1 MDDQNRCMRCMS
13 QKDSQQ
19 ETCPACGFS
28 EKDFVPEKHHL
39 QPHTIL
45 KGQYLVGCALGEGG
59 FGITYIGWDMFLHIP
74 VAIKE
79 YFPSGVVIRDQG
91 QHTVSVFAG
100 KDEES
105 FLQGRSSFFR
115 EAQKVAKF
123 DNNVGVVSVKNCF
136 LENGTAYIIME
147 YISGINLGAYAEL
160 HGGKLTFTETLKL
173 LRTPILTLEE
183 LHRASTWHRDIS
195 PENLMLAKDGKVK
208 LIDFGSAMESDRE
221 KKTRVL
227 MIRAGY
233 SPVEMYSST
242 GEDGPYSDVYSMAAT
257 IYKLITGV
265 TPPPATDR
273 LDNDPLVPPSALG
286 VKDISHAQEAALL
299 KGMAVQ
305 VKSRYQTMEEFFDG
319 LYGKNAP
326 APAPSQHQKRLLIG
340 IAALLVLIMVGVGVL
355 LGRDSQ
361 SVPGPAPTEAPTDVL
376 VGLAPTE
383 APTAIPT
390 DAPTEAPTDVPTDV
404 PTEAPTAI
412 PTEAPTATPVPSAVE
427 TALRDFLNANGYAIA
442 ADEAIPADALARIG
456 GVRLLEGNIDFT
468 FLTDEGELEYRDSF
482 YMNPWRRDYPRTP
495 DMRGEAFT
503 GEINLADFACFP
515 NLQYLAVWDERAVN
529 LEALSRL
536 PKLTTLVLD
545 HCGLTESD
553 LPTIVQHAP
562 QLTTLNISNSGI
574 TSVAALASLTKLE
587 SLIISNTGV
596 TTLKPLANLTIRQLL
611 TENTAISSINELR
624 GTRLVK
630 CIRDWACPIVT
641 DGYDVLGEMPQL
653 EQVNIVGM
661 EGTQELVLDL
671 SPLANAQNL
680 VWVQVDC
687 VGVQDINFVSSLPN
701 LQYLLIATSNLTS
714 MMIGDATLPENLGYI
729 DFGANRITSME
740 ELHLERLKKLEY
752 ISLHANFITDFSPM
766 EQCTATETWITDQ
779 RDPANL
785 MGWLGDSLR
794 NALNLPP
801 KAFITQKMLDNVI
814 GVTVRDG
821 EIEWVFYE
829 EQKNHDAWQ
838 RREREVNNW
847 GKYIDKYSD
856 NGSDP
861 LFLKPNPTD
870 ADLPTMNPDA
880 FDLSELQ
887 YFRHLHYF
895 QLRNQQAE
903 GTWVLAKLPIHWLI
917 LSNCG
922 LTDADM
928 PYITAINVDDGNRY
942 NELYHLNL
950 GDNAITSL
958 SGIERLTTLNVLLV
972 QRNNISDLSPLSD
985 MTRLHSLNISWNPG
999 ITSIEPL
1006 AQGMREALVNLDMA
1020 GLAVDLTP
1028 VGGMENLDHVRLG
1041 DDWNSHRISLDLAP
1055 LSGQTHLKYLHI
1067 LGAKL
1072 DNVEAIGGMSGL
1084 LCIDLQNCGLTSAKL
1099 TALNGHPLTTE
1110 INLERNFLRTLDGLD
1125 LSTLPQLKEI
1135 NLGGNTIR
1143 DFSMFDGTAITVYG
1157 QDWQNVTY

>member
-147 YISGINLGAYAEL
+147 YISGINLGAYAEV

-326 APAPSQHQKRLLIG
+326 APAPSQHQKRLMIG

-376 VGLAPTE
+376 VGLASTE
-383 APTAIPT
+383 APTAL
-390 DAPTEAPTDVPTDV
+390 PTEAPTDV

-427 TALRDFLNANGYAIA
+427 TALRDFLNANGCAIA
-442 ADEAIPADALARIG
+442 ADETIPADALARIG
-456 GVRLLEGNIDFT
+456 GVRLLEGNIDFA

-482 YMNPWRRDYPRTP
+482 YMNPWRRDYPQTP
-495 DMRGEAFT
+495 DVRGEALT
-503 GEINLADFACFP
+503 TEINLAEFACFP

-562 QLTTLNISNSGI
+562 QLTTLNISNSDI

-587 SLIISNTGV
+587 RLIISNTGV
-596 TTLKPLANLTIRQLL
+596 TTLTPLANLTIRQLM

-630 CIRDWACPIVT
+630 CIRQWNCPIVT

-653 EQVNIVGM
+653 EEVTIVGDESM
-661 EGTQELVLDL
+661 RDLVLDL
-671 SPLANAQNL
+671 SPLAKAQNL

-714 MMIGDATLPENLGYI
+714 MMIGDATLPESLVYL
-729 DFGANRITSME
+729 DFGGNCITSLE
-740 ELHLERLKKLEY
+740 ELHLERLQKLEY

-779 RDPANL
+779 HSPDMM
-785 MGWLGDSLR
+785 MGWLGESLR

-801 KAFITQKMLDNVI
+801 KAVVTQKMLDNVI

-958 SGIERLTTLNVLLV
+958 SGMERLTTLNVLLV

-985 MTRLHSLNISWNPG
+985 LTRIHTLNISWNPG

-1006 AQGMREALVNLDMA
+1006 GQGLQKTLVNLDMA

-1028 VGGMENLDHVRLG
+1028 VGGMENLDHLRIG
-1041 DDWNSHRISLDLAP
+1041 DDWNGHRISLDLAP
-1055 LSGQTHLKYLHI
+1055 LSGLTHLKYLHI
-1067 LGAKL
+1067 FGAKL
-1072 DNVEAIGGMSGL
+1072 DNVEAIGRMSGL

-1125 LSTLPQLKEI
+1125 LSTLPALNEVY
-1135 NLGGNTIR
+1135 LGGNALG
-1143 DFSMFDGTAITVYG
+1143 DFSMFDGTSIAVYG

>member
-340 IAALLVLIMVGVGVL
+340 IAALLVLIMVGVGVQL
-355 LGRDSQ
+355 WRSSQ
-361 SVPGPAPTEAPTDVL
+361 SLPA
-376 VGLAPTE
+376 GLAPTE

-390 DAPTEAPTDVPTDV
+390 DVPTEVPTDVPTALPTEAPTEAPTDV
-404 PTEAPTAI
+404 

-442 ADEAIPADALARIG
+442 ADETIPADALARIG
-456 GVRLLEGNIDFT
+456 GVRLLEGNIDFA

-482 YMNPWRRDYPRTP
+482 YMNPWRRDYPQTP
-495 DMRGEAFT
+495 DVRGEALT
-503 GEINLADFACFP
+503 TEINLAEFACFP

-587 SLIISNTGV
+587 RLMISNTGV
-596 TTLKPLANLTIRQLL
+596 TTLTPLANLTIRQLM
-611 TENTAISSINELR
+611 TENTAIVSINELR

-653 EQVNIVGM
+653 EEVNIAGD
-661 EGTQELVLDL
+661 ESTKELVLDL
-671 SPLANAQNL
+671 SPLAKAQNL
-680 VWVQVDC
+680 VWLDVGY
-687 VGVQDINFVSSLPN
+687 VGVQDINFVSSLPK

-714 MMIGDATLPENLGYI
+714 MMIGDATLPESLVYL
-729 DFGANRITSME
+729 DFGGNCITSLE

-766 EQCTATETWITDQ
+766 EQCTATETWLTDQ
-779 RDPANL
+779 QDPANL
-785 MGWLGDSLR
+785 MGWLGESLR

-829 EQKNHDAWQ
+829 EKKNHDAWQ

-861 LFLKPNPTD
+861 LLLTPNPTD
-870 ADLPTMNPDA
+870 ENLPVMNPDA

-928 PYITAINVDDGNRY
+928 PNITAINVDDGNRY
-942 NELYHLNL
+942 NELYALNL

-958 SGIERLTTLNVLLV
+958 SGMERLTTLNVLLV

-985 MTRLHSLNISWNPG
+985 LTRLHTLNISWNPG

-1006 AQGMREALVNLDMA
+1006 AQGMRETLVNLDMA

-1041 DDWNSHRISLDLAP
+1041 DDWNGHRISLNMAP
-1055 LSGQTHLKYLHI
+1055 LANMTHLKYLHI

-1072 DNVEAIGGMSGL
+1072 DNVEVIGGMSGL
-1084 LCIDLQNCGLTSAKL
+1084 LCIDLQNCGMTSAKL

>member
-326 APAPSQHQKRLLIG
+326 APAPSQHQKRLMIG
-340 IAALLVLIMVGVGVL
+340 IAALLVLIMVGVGVQL
-355 LGRDSQ
+355 WRSSQ
-361 SVPGPAPTEAPTDVL
+361 SVPTPIPTEAPTDVL

-383 APTAIPT
+383 APT
-390 DAPTEAPTDVPTDV
+390 DVPTEAPTEAPTDV

-427 TALRDFLNANGYAIA
+427 TALRDFLNANGCAIA

-503 GEINLADFACFP
+503 GEIDLAEFACFP
-515 NLQYLAVWDERAVN
+515 NLQYLAAWDKQAVN

-553 LPTIVQHAP
+553 LLTIVQRAP

-587 SLIISNTGV
+587 SLMISNTGV
-596 TTLKPLANLTIRQLL
+596 TTLTPLANLTIRQLL
-611 TENTAISSINELR
+611 TENTAIASINELR

-653 EQVNIVGM
+653 EEVNIAGD
-661 EGTQELVLDL
+661 ESTKELVLDL
-671 SPLANAQNL
+671 SPLAKAQNL
-680 VWVQVDC
+680 VWLDVGY

-729 DFGANRITSME
+729 DFGANCITSLE
-740 ELHLERLKKLEY
+740 ELHLERLQKLEY

-779 RDPANL
+779 HSPDMM

-794 NALNLPP
+794 QALNLPP

-847 GKYIDKYSD
+847 GKYVDKYSD
-856 NGSDP
+856 NWDDDLRLYSA
-861 LFLKPNPTD
+861 PTD
-870 ADLPTMNPDA
+870 DQLPTMNPDA
-880 FDLSELQ
+880 LDLSVLQ

-928 PYITAINVDDGNRY
+928 PYITAINVDDGDRY
-942 NELYHLNL
+942 NELYGLNL
-950 GDNAITSL
+950 GYNNITDL
-958 SGIERLTTLNVLLV
+958 SGIERLTTLNNLYV
-972 QRNNISDLSPLSD
+972 QHNAIRDLSPLG
-985 MTRLHSLNISWNPG
+985 SLTNIYTLDISWNPG
-999 ITSIEPL
+999 ITSVEPL
-1006 AQGMREALVNLDMA
+1006 GQGLQKTLVNLDMA

-1028 VGGMENLDHVRLG
+1028 VGGMENLDHLRIG
-1041 DDWNSHRISLDLAP
+1041 DDWNGKRISLDLAP
-1055 LSGQTHLKYLHI
+1055 LSGLTHLKYLHI
-1067 LGAKL
+1067 FGAKL
-1072 DNVEAIGGMSGL
+1072 DNVDAISSMSGL
-1084 LCIDLQNCGLTSAKL
+1084 ICIDLPNCGLTSAKL

-1110 INLERNFLRTLDGLD
+1110 IVLERNFLRTLDGLD

>member
-340 IAALLVLIMVGVGVL
+340 IAALLVLIMVGVGVQL
-355 LGRDSQ
+355 WRSSQ
-361 SVPGPAPTEAPTDVL
+361 SLPVGPAPTEAPTAML
-376 VGLAPTE
+376 
-383 APTAIPT
+383 T
-390 DAPTEAPTDVPTDV
+390 DAPTDVPTEAPTEV
-404 PTEAPTAI
+404 LTEAPTAI
-412 PTEAPTATPVPSAVE
+412 PTEATTATPVPSAVE
-427 TALRDFLNANGYAIA
+427 TALRDFLNANGCAIA

-482 YMNPWRRDYPRTP
+482 YMNPWRRDYPQTP
-495 DMRGEAFT
+495 DVRGEALT
-503 GEINLADFACFP
+503 TEINLADFACFP
-515 NLQYLAVWDERAVN
+515 NLQYLAVWDKQAVN

-553 LPTIVQHAP
+553 LPTIVQRAP

-587 SLIISNTGV
+587 RLMISNTGV
-596 TTLKPLANLTIRQLL
+596 TTLTPLANLTIRQLM
-611 TENTAISSINELR
+611 TENTAIASINELR

-630 CIRDWACPIVT
+630 CIRQWNCPIVT

-653 EQVNIVGM
+653 EEVNIVGD
-661 EGTQELVLDL
+661 ESTRDLVLDL
-671 SPLANAQNL
+671 SPLAKAQNL
-680 VWVQVDC
+680 VWVQVGY

-729 DFGANRITSME
+729 DFGANRITSLE

-779 RDPANL
+779 QDPANL
-785 MGWLGDSLR
+785 MGWLGESLR

-801 KAFITQKMLDNVI
+801 KAVVTQKMLDNVI

-847 GKYIDKYSD
+847 GKYVDKYSD
-856 NGSDP
+856 NWDDDLRLYSA
-861 LFLKPNPTD
+861 PTD
-870 ADLPTMNPDA
+870 DQLPTMNPDA
-880 FDLSELQ
+880 LDLSVLQ

-928 PYITAINVDDGNRY
+928 PYITAINVDDGNRF
-942 NELYHLNL
+942 NELYALNL

-985 MTRLHSLNISWNPG
+985 LTRLHLLNISWNPG

-1006 AQGMREALVNLDMA
+1006 AQGMRETLVNLDMA

-1041 DDWNSHRISLDLAP
+1041 DDWNGHRISLNLAP
-1055 LSGQTHLKYLHI
+1055 LANMTHLKYLHI
-1067 LGAKL
+1067 FGAKL
-1072 DNVEAIGGMSGL
+1072 DNVEVVSSMSGL
-1084 LCIDLQNCGLTSAKL
+1084 LCIDLQNCGMTSAKL
-1099 TALNGHPLTTE
+1099 TALNGHPLTTG
-1110 INLERNFLRTLDGLD
+1110 IVLERNFLRTLDGLD

-1135 NLGGNTIR
+1135 GLGGNTIR

>member
-340 IAALLVLIMVGVGVL
+340 IAALLVLIMVGVGVQL
-355 LGRDSQ
+355 WRSSQ
-361 SVPGPAPTEAPTDVL
+361 SLPVGPAPTEAPT
-376 VGLAPTE
+376 T
-383 APTAIPT
+383 IPT
-390 DAPTEAPTDVPTDV
+390 DAPTEIPTALPTEAPTDVPTD
-404 PTEAPTAI
+404 
-412 PTEAPTATPVPSAVE
+412 APTATPSAVE
-427 TALRDFLNANGYAIA
+427 TALRDFLNANGCAIA

-503 GEINLADFACFP
+503 GEIDLADFACFP

-553 LPTIVQHAP
+553 LLTIVQHAP
-562 QLTTLNISNSGI
+562 LLTTLNISNSGI

-596 TTLKPLANLTIRQLL
+596 TTLTPLANLTIRQLL
-611 TENTAISSINELR
+611 TENTAIASINELR

-671 SPLANAQNL
+671 SPLAKAQNL
-680 VWVQVDC
+680 VWVQVGY

-729 DFGANRITSME
+729 DFGANRITSLE
-740 ELHLERLKKLEY
+740 ELHLERLQKLEY

-766 EQCTATETWITDQ
+766 KQCTAKETWITDQ
-779 RDPANL
+779 RDPTNL
-785 MGWLGDSLR
+785 MGWLGASLR
-794 NALNLPP
+794 EALNLPP
-801 KAFITQKMLDNVI
+801 KAFVSQRMLDNVI

-838 RREREVNNW
+838 RRERELLEYKWMEYV
-847 GKYIDKYSD
+847 YKYSD
-856 NGSDP
+856 NWDDDLRLYSA
-861 LFLKPNPTD
+861 PTD
-870 ADLPTMNPDA
+870 DQLPTMNPDA
-880 FDLSELQ
+880 LDLSVLQ

-895 QLRNQQAE
+895 QLRNQRAE

-928 PYITAINVDDGNRY
+928 PYITAINVDDGDRY
-942 NELYHLNL
+942 NELYGLNL
-950 GDNAITSL
+950 GYNNITDL
-958 SGIERLTTLNVLLV
+958 SGIERLTTLNNLYV
-972 QRNNISDLSPLSD
+972 QHNAIRDLSPLG
-985 MTRLHSLNISWNPG
+985 SLTNIYTLDISWNPG

-1006 AQGMREALVNLDMA
+1006 AQGVQKTLVNLDMA

-1028 VGGMENLDHVRLG
+1028 VGGMENLDHLRIG

-1055 LSGQTHLKYLHI
+1055 LSGLTHLKYLHI
-1067 LGAKL
+1067 FGAKL
-1072 DNVEAIGGMSGL
+1072 DNVEAISSMSGL
-1084 LCIDLQNCGLTSAKL
+1084 ICIDLPNCGLTSAKL
-1099 TALNGHPLTTE
+1099 TALNGHPLAE
-1110 INLERNFLRTLDGLD
+1110 SISLERNFLRTLDGLD

>member
-1 MDDQNRCMRCMS
+1 MS

-326 APAPSQHQKRLLIG
+326 TPAPSQHQKRLMIG

-355 LGRDSQ
+355 LGRGSQ
-361 SVPGPAPTEAPTDVL
+361 SVPGPAPTEAPTDVPA
-376 VGLAPTE
+376 GLASTEAPTALPTE
-383 APTAIPT
+383 APT
-390 DAPTEAPTDVPTDV
+390 EAPTDV

-482 YMNPWRRDYPRTP
+482 YMNPWRRDYPQTP
-495 DMRGEAFT
+495 DVRGET
-503 GEINLADFACFP
+503 LTTEINLAEFTCFP

-553 LPTIVQHAP
+553 LPIIAQHAP
-562 QLTTLNISNSGI
+562 QLTTLNISNSSI

-587 SLIISNTGV
+587 CLIISNTGV
-596 TTLKPLANLTIRQLL
+596 TTLTPLANMTIRQLM
-611 TENTAISSINELR
+611 TENTAIASINELR

-630 CIRDWACPIVT
+630 CIRQWNCPIVT
-641 DGYDVLGEMPQL
+641 DGYDLLGEMPQL
-653 EQVNIVGM
+653 EEVNIAGD
-661 EGTQELVLDL
+661 ESTKELVLDL

-680 VWVQVDC
+680 VWLDVGY

-714 MMIGDATLPENLGYI
+714 MMIGDATLPESLVYL
-729 DFGANRITSME
+729 DFGGNCITSLE
-740 ELHLERLKKLEY
+740 ELHLERLQKLEY

-779 RDPANL
+779 QDPANL
-785 MGWLGDSLR
+785 MGWLGESLR

-801 KAFITQKMLDNVI
+801 KAVVTQKMLDNVI

-838 RREREVNNW
+838 RRERELLEYKWMEYV
-847 GKYIDKYSD
+847 YKYSD
-856 NGSDP
+856 NYGDP
-861 LFLKPNPTD
+861 LLLTPNPTD
-870 ADLPTMNPDA
+870 ESLPVMNPNA
-880 FDLSELQ
+880 LDLSVLQ

-922 LTDADM
+922 LTDEDM
-928 PYITAINVDDGNRY
+928 PYITAINVDDGNRF

-985 MTRLHSLNISWNPG
+985 LTRLHLLNISWNPG

-1006 AQGMREALVNLDMA
+1006 GQGLQKTLVNLDMA

-1041 DDWNSHRISLDLAP
+1041 DDWNGHRISLDLAP

-1072 DNVEAIGGMSGL
+1072 DNVDAISSMSGL
-1084 LCIDLQNCGLTSAKL
+1084 ICIDLQNCGLTSAKL

-1110 INLERNFLRTLDGLD
+1110 IILERNFLRTLDGLD

>member
-115 EAQKVAKF
+115 EAQKVARF

-319 LYGKNAP
+319 LYGKNTP

-340 IAALLVLIMVGVGVL
+340 IAALLVLIMVGVGVQL
-355 LGRDSQ
+355 WRSSQ
-361 SVPGPAPTEAPTDVL
+361 SLPVGPAPTEAPT
-376 VGLAPTE
+376 T
-383 APTAIPT
+383 IPT
-390 DAPTEAPTDVPTDV
+390 DAPTE
-404 PTEAPTAI
+404 I

-503 GEINLADFACFP
+503 GEINLAEFACFP
-515 NLQYLAVWDERAVN
+515 NLQYLAAWDKQAVN

-553 LPTIVQHAP
+553 LLTIVQHAP

-596 TTLKPLANLTIRQLL
+596 TTLTPLANLTIRQLL

-671 SPLANAQNL
+671 SPLAKAQNI
-680 VWVQVDC
+680 VWLDVGY

-714 MMIGDATLPENLGYI
+714 MMIGEATLPESLVYL
-729 DFGANRITSME
+729 DFGGNCITSLE
-740 ELHLERLKKLEY
+740 ELHLERLQKLEY

-779 RDPANL
+779 HSPDMM

-838 RREREVNNW
+838 RRERELLEYKWMEYV
-847 GKYIDKYSD
+847 YKYSD
-856 NGSDP
+856 NWDDDLRLYSA
-861 LFLKPNPTD
+861 PTD
-870 ADLPTMNPDA
+870 DQLPTMNPDA
-880 FDLSELQ
+880 LDLSVLQ

-895 QLRNQQAE
+895 QLRNQRAE
-903 GTWVLAKLPIHWLI
+903 GTWVLSKLPIHWLI

-928 PYITAINVDDGNRY
+928 PNITAINVDDGDRF
-942 NELYHLNL
+942 NELYDLNL
-950 GDNAITSL
+950 GYNNITDL
-958 SGIERLTTLNVLLV
+958 SGIERLTTLNNLHV
-972 QRNNISDLSPLSD
+972 QHNNISDLSPLESL
-985 MTRLHSLNISWNPG
+985 TRIHSLDISWNPG

-1006 AQGMREALVNLDMA
+1006 AQGMRETLVNLDMA

-1028 VGGMENLDHVRLG
+1028 VGGMENLDHLRIG
-1041 DDWNSHRISLDLAP
+1041 DDWNGHRISLDLAP
-1055 LSGQTHLKYLHI
+1055 LSGLTHLKYLHI
-1067 LGAKL
+1067 FGAKL
-1072 DNVEAIGGMSGL
+1072 DNVEAISSMSGL
-1084 LCIDLQNCGLTSAKL
+1084 ICIDLPNCGMSSARL
-1099 TALNGHPLTTE
+1099 TALNGHPLAE
-1110 INLERNFLRTLDGLD
+1110 SISLERNFLRTLDGLD

-1135 NLGGNTIR
+1135 ILGGNTIR

>member
-1 MDDQNRCMRCMS
+1 MDDQNRCMRCMG

-195 PENLMLAKDGKVK
+195 PENLMLTKDGKVK

-361 SVPGPAPTEAPTDVL
+361 SVPGPAPTE
-376 VGLAPTE
+376 
-383 APTAIPT
+383 
-390 DAPTEAPTDVPTDV
+390 
-404 PTEAPTAI
+404 I
-412 PTEAPTATPVPSAVE
+412 PTEAPTAAPVPSAVE
-427 TALRDFLNANGYAIA
+427 TALRDFLNANGCAIA

-482 YMNPWRRDYPRTP
+482 YMNPWRHDDPQTP
-495 DMRGEAFT
+495 DVRGEALT
-503 GEINLADFACFP
+503 TEINLAEFTCFP
-515 NLQYLAVWDERAVN
+515 NLQYLAVWDKRAVN

-545 HCGLTESD
+545 HCGLAESD

-587 SLIISNTGV
+587 RLMISNTGV
-596 TTLKPLANLTIRQLL
+596 TTLTPLANLTIRQLL

-630 CIRDWACPIVT
+630 CIRQWNCPIVT

-653 EQVNIVGM
+653 EEVNIAGD
-661 EGTQELVLDL
+661 ESTKELVLDL

-680 VWVQVDC
+680 VWLDVGY

-714 MMIGDATLPENLGYI
+714 MMIGDATLPESLVYL
-729 DFGANRITSME
+729 DFGGNCITSLE
-740 ELHLERLKKLEY
+740 ELHLERLQKLEY
-752 ISLHANFITDFSPM
+752 ISLHANFITDFSPL

-779 RDPANL
+779 HSPDML
-785 MGWLGDSLR
+785 MGWLGTSLR
-794 NALNLPP
+794 EALNLPP
-801 KAFITQKMLDNVI
+801 KAFITQKMLDDVI

-847 GKYIDKYSD
+847 SKYVDKYSD
-856 NGSDP
+856 NWSDP
-861 LFLKPNPTD
+861 LFLTPNPTD
-870 ADLPTMNPDA
+870 ADLPTMNPDS

-903 GTWVLAKLPIHWLI
+903 GTWVLPKLPIHWLI

-928 PYITAINVDDGNRY
+928 PYITAINVDDGDRF
-942 NELYHLNL
+942 NELYALNL
-950 GDNAITSL
+950 GDNNITDL
-958 SGIERLTTLNVLLV
+958 SGMERLATLNVLLV
-972 QRNNISDLSPLSD
+972 QRNSISDLSPLSD
-985 MTRLHSLNISWNPG
+985 LTRIHSLNISWNPA

-1006 AQGMREALVNLDMA
+1006 AQGMRETLVNLDMA

-1028 VGGMENLDHVRLG
+1028 VGGMENLDHLRIG

-1055 LSGQTHLKYLHI
+1055 LSGLTGLKYLHV
-1067 LGAKL
+1067 LGAKV
-1072 DNVEAIGGMSGL
+1072 DNVEAISSMSGL
-1084 LCIDLQNCGLTSAKL
+1084 ICINLQNCGLTSAKL

-1110 INLERNFLRTLDGLD
+1110 INLERNFLRTLDELD

-1135 NLGGNTIR
+1135 ALDGNAIS

-1157 QDWQNVTY
+1157 RDWQNTAY

>member
-1 MDDQNRCMRCMS
+1 MDDQNRCMRCMG

-195 PENLMLAKDGKVK
+195 PENLMLTKDGKVK

-361 SVPGPAPTEAPTDVL
+361 SVPGPAPTEAPTDVPA
-376 VGLAPTE
+376 GLAPTE
-383 APTAIPT
+383 
-390 DAPTEAPTDVPTDV
+390 
-404 PTEAPTAI
+404 I
-412 PTEAPTATPVPSAVE
+412 PTEAPTAAPVPSAVE
-427 TALRDFLNANGYAIA
+427 TALRDFLNANGCAIA

-482 YMNPWRRDYPRTP
+482 YMNPWRHDDPQTP
-495 DMRGEAFT
+495 DVRGEALT
-503 GEINLADFACFP
+503 TEINLAEFTCFP
-515 NLQYLAVWDERAVN
+515 NLQYLAVWDKRAVN

-545 HCGLTESD
+545 HCGLAESD

-587 SLIISNTGV
+587 RLMISNTGV
-596 TTLKPLANLTIRQLL
+596 TTLTPLANLTIRQLL

-630 CIRDWACPIVT
+630 CIRQWNCPIVT

-653 EQVNIVGM
+653 EEVNIAGD
-661 EGTQELVLDL
+661 ESTKELVLDL

-680 VWVQVDC
+680 VWLDVGY

-714 MMIGDATLPENLGYI
+714 MMIGDATLPESLVYL
-729 DFGANRITSME
+729 DFGGNCITSLE
-740 ELHLERLKKLEY
+740 ELHLERLQKLEY

-785 MGWLGDSLR
+785 MGWLGESLR

-801 KAFITQKMLDNVI
+801 KAVVTQKMLDNVI

-847 GKYIDKYSD
+847 GKYVDKYSD
-856 NGSDP
+856 NWSDP
-861 LFLKPNPTD
+861 LFLMPNPTD
-870 ADLPTMNPDA
+870 ADLPTMNLDS

-903 GTWVLAKLPIHWLI
+903 GTWVLPKLPIHWLI

-928 PYITAINVDDGNRY
+928 PYITAINVDDGERY
-942 NELYHLNL
+942 NELYSLNL
-950 GDNAITSL
+950 GNNAITSL
-958 SGIERLTTLNVLLV
+958 SGMERLATLNVLLV
-972 QRNNISDLSPLSD
+972 QRNSISDLSPLSD
-985 MTRLHSLNISWNPG
+985 LTRIHLLNISWNPG

-1006 AQGMREALVNLDMA
+1006 AQGMRETLVNLDMA

-1055 LSGQTHLKYLHI
+1055 LSGLTHLKYLHI
-1067 LGAKL
+1067 FGAKL
-1072 DNVEAIGGMSGL
+1072 DNVEAISSMSGL
-1084 LCIDLQNCGLTSAKL
+1084 ICINLQNCGMTSAKL
-1099 TALNGHPLTTE
+1099 AALNGHPLTTE
-1110 INLERNFLRTLDGLD
+1110 INLERNFLRTLDELD

-1135 NLGGNTIR
+1135 ALDGNAIS

-1157 QDWQNVTY
+1157 RDWQNAAY

>member
-115 EAQKVAKF
+115 EAQKVARF

-340 IAALLVLIMVGVGVL
+340 IAALLVLIMVGVGVQL
-355 LGRDSQ
+355 WRSSQ
-361 SVPGPAPTEAPTDVL
+361 SLPVGPAPTEAPT
-376 VGLAPTE
+376 T
-383 APTAIPT
+383 I
-390 DAPTEAPTDVPTDV
+390 PTDV
-404 PTEAPTAI
+404 PTEAPTEIPTALPTEAPTDV

-503 GEINLADFACFP
+503 GEIDLADFACFP

-553 LPTIVQHAP
+553 LLTIVQHAP
-562 QLTTLNISNSGI
+562 LLTTLNISNSGI

-596 TTLKPLANLTIRQLL
+596 TTLTPLANLTIRQLL
-611 TENTAISSINELR
+611 TENTAIASINELR

-729 DFGANRITSME
+729 DFGGNCITSLE
-740 ELHLERLKKLEY
+740 ELHLERLQKLEY

-766 EQCTATETWITDQ
+766 KQCTAKETWITDQ
-779 RDPANL
+779 RDPTNL

-794 NALNLPP
+794 QALNLPP
-801 KAFITQKMLDNVI
+801 KAFVSQRMLDNVI

-838 RREREVNNW
+838 RRERELLEYKWMEYV
-847 GKYIDKYSD
+847 YKYSD
-856 NGSDP
+856 NWDDDLRLYSA
-861 LFLKPNPTD
+861 PTD
-870 ADLPTMNPDA
+870 DQLPTMNPDA
-880 FDLSELQ
+880 LDLSVLQ

-895 QLRNQQAE
+895 QLRNQRAE

-928 PYITAINVDDGNRY
+928 PYITAINVDDGNRF
-942 NELYHLNL
+942 NELYDLNL
-950 GDNAITSL
+950 GYNNITDL
-958 SGIERLTTLNVLLV
+958 SGIERLTTLNNLHV
-972 QRNNISDLSPLSD
+972 QHNNISDLSPLE
-985 MTRLHSLNISWNPG
+985 SLTHIYALDISWNPG

-1006 AQGMREALVNLDMA
+1006 GQGVQKTLVNLDMA

-1028 VGGMENLDHVRLG
+1028 VGGMENLDHLRIG
-1041 DDWNSHRISLDLAP
+1041 DDWNGHRISLDLAP
-1055 LSGQTHLKYLHI
+1055 LSGLTHLKYLHI
-1067 LGAKL
+1067 FGAKL
-1072 DNVEAIGGMSGL
+1072 DNVEAISSMSGL
-1084 LCIDLQNCGLTSAKL
+1084 ICIDLPNCGLTSAKL
-1099 TALNGHPLTTE
+1099 TALNGHPLAE
-1110 INLERNFLRTLDGLD
+1110 SISLERNFLRTLDGLD

-1135 NLGGNTIR
+1135 ILGGNTIR

>member
-1 MDDQNRCMRCMS
+1 MDDQNRCMRCMG

-195 PENLMLAKDGKVK
+195 PENLMLTKDGKVK

-265 TPPPATDR
+265 TPPLATDR

-361 SVPGPAPTEAPTDVL
+361 SVL

-383 APTAIPT
+383 IPT
-390 DAPTEAPTDVPTDV
+390 DAPTEAPTDVPTAL
-404 PTEAPTAI
+404 PTEAPTEAPTDVATEAPTVI

-427 TALRDFLNANGYAIA
+427 TALRDFLNANGCAIA

-482 YMNPWRRDYPRTP
+482 YMNPWRRDDSQTP
-495 DMRGEAFT
+495 DVRGEALT
-503 GEINLADFACFP
+503 TEMNLSDFACFP
-515 NLQYLAVWDERAVN
+515 NLQYLGVWDKRVTN
-529 LEALSRL
+529 LDALSKL
-536 PKLTTLVLD
+536 PRLTTLVLD

-553 LPTIVQHAP
+553 LLTIAQHAP
-562 QLTTLNISNSGI
+562 LLTTLNISNSSI

-587 SLIISNTGV
+587 RLMISNTGV
-596 TTLKPLANLTIRQLL
+596 RTLTPLANRTIRQLM
-611 TENTAISSINELR
+611 TENTAIVSINELR
-624 GTRLVK
+624 GTRLAK
-630 CIRDWACPIVT
+630 CIRQWNCPIVT
-641 DGYDVLGEMPQL
+641 DGYDLLGEMPQL
-653 EQVNIVGM
+653 EEVTINGD
-661 EGTQELVLDL
+661 ESTDKSLVLDL

-680 VWVQVDC
+680 VWLDVGH
-687 VGVQDINFVSSLPN
+687 VGVQDINFVSRLPN
-701 LQYLLIATSNLTS
+701 LRYLLIATSNLTS
-714 MMIGDATLPENLGYI
+714 MMIGEATLPETLAYI
-729 DFGANRITSME
+729 DFGGNRITSLE
-740 ELHLERLKKLEY
+740 ELHLERLQKLEY
-752 ISLHANFITDFSPM
+752 ISLHANFITDFSPL

-779 RDPANL
+779 HSPDML
-785 MGWLGDSLR
+785 MGWLGTSLR
-794 NALNLPP
+794 EALNLPP

-847 GKYIDKYSD
+847 GKYVDKYSD
-856 NGSDP
+856 NWSDP
-861 LFLKPNPTD
+861 LFLMPNPTD
-870 ADLPTMNPDA
+870 ADLPTMNLDS

-903 GTWVLAKLPIHWLI
+903 GTWVLPKLPIHWLI

-928 PYITAINVDDGNRY
+928 PYITAINVDDGDRY
-942 NELYHLNL
+942 NELYSLNL
-950 GDNAITSL
+950 GNNAITSL
-958 SGIERLTTLNVLLV
+958 SGMERLTTLNSLHV
-972 QRNNISDLSPLSD
+972 QRNSISDLSPLSD
-985 MTRLHSLNISWNPG
+985 LTRIHSLNISWNPG

-1006 AQGMREALVNLDMA
+1006 AQGMRETLVNLDMA

-1028 VGGMENLDHVRLG
+1028 VGGMENLDHLRIG
-1041 DDWNSHRISLDLAP
+1041 DDWNGHRISLDLAP
-1055 LSGQTHLKYLHI
+1055 LSGLTGLKYLHV
-1067 LGAKL
+1067 LGAKV
-1072 DNVEAIGGMSGL
+1072 DNVEAISSMSGL
-1084 LCIDLQNCGLTSAKL
+1084 ICINLQNCGLTSAKL

-1110 INLERNFLRTLDGLD
+1110 INLERNFLRTLDELD

-1135 NLGGNTIR
+1135 ALDGNAIS

-1157 QDWQNVTY
+1157 RDWQNAAY

>member
-361 SVPGPAPTEAPTDVL
+361 SVP

-383 APTAIPT
+383 APTTIPT
-390 DAPTEAPTDVPTDV
+390 DAPTEIPTALPTEAPTDV

-503 GEINLADFACFP
+503 GEIDLADFACFP
-515 NLQYLAVWDERAVN
+515 NLQYLAVWNERAVN

-553 LPTIVQHAP
+553 LLTIAQHAP

-596 TTLKPLANLTIRQLL
+596 TTLTPLANLTIRQLL
-611 TENTAISSINELR
+611 TENTAIASINELR

-641 DGYDVLGEMPQL
+641 DGYDVLGEMPLL
-653 EQVNIVGM
+653 EEVNIVGM

-671 SPLANAQNL
+671 SPLAKAQNL
-680 VWVQVDC
+680 VWLDVGY

-714 MMIGDATLPENLGYI
+714 MMIGEATLPESLVYL
-729 DFGANRITSME
+729 DFGGNCITSLE
-740 ELHLERLKKLEY
+740 ELHLERLQKLEY

-779 RDPANL
+779 HSPDMM

-794 NALNLPP
+794 QALNLPP
-801 KAFITQKMLDNVI
+801 KAVITQKMLDNVI

-829 EQKNHDAWQ
+829 EQKNHDDWQ

-856 NGSDP
+856 NWDDDLRLYP
-861 LFLKPNPTD
+861 APTD
-870 ADLPTMNPDA
+870 DQLPTMNPDA
-880 FDLSELQ
+880 LDLSVLQ

-895 QLRNQQAE
+895 QLRNQRAE

-928 PYITAINVDDGNRY
+928 PYITAINVDDGDRY
-942 NELYHLNL
+942 NELYALNL
-950 GDNAITSL
+950 GYNNITDL
-958 SGIERLTTLNVLLV
+958 SGIERLTTLNNLYV
-972 QRNNISDLSPLSD
+972 QHNAIRDLSPLG
-985 MTRLHSLNISWNPG
+985 SLTNIYTLDISWNPG

-1006 AQGMREALVNLDMA
+1006 GQGLQKALVNLDMA

-1028 VGGMENLDHVRLG
+1028 VGGMENLDHLRLG
-1041 DDWNSHRISLDLAP
+1041 DDWNGHRISLDLAP
-1055 LSGQTHLKYLHI
+1055 LSGLTHLKYLHI

-1072 DNVEAIGGMSGL
+1072 DNVEAISSMSGL
-1084 LCIDLQNCGLTSAKL
+1084 ICIDLPNCGLTSAKL
-1099 TALNGHPLTTE
+1099 TALNGHPLTTG
-1110 INLERNFLRTLDGLD
+1110 IVLERNFLRTLDGLD

>member
-1 MDDQNRCMRCMS
+1 MDDQNRCMRCMG

-45 KGQYLVGCALGEGG
+45 KGQYLVGYALGEGG

-195 PENLMLAKDGKVK
+195 PENLMLTKDGKVK

-319 LYGKNAP
+319 LYGESAS
-326 APAPSQHQKRLLIG
+326 APSPHQKRLMIG

-355 LGRDSQ
+355 LGRGGQ
-361 SVPGPAPTEAPTDVL
+361 SVPVVITQTEAPTER
-376 VGLAPTE
+376 PTE
-383 APTAIPT
+383 AA
-390 DAPTEAPTDVPTDV
+390 A
-404 PTEAPTAI
+404 
-412 PTEAPTATPVPSAVE
+412 PVPSAVE
-427 TALRDFLNANGYAIA
+427 TALRDFLNANGCAIA

-482 YMNPWRRDYPRTP
+482 YMNPWRRDDPQTP
-495 DMRGEAFT
+495 DVRGEALT
-503 GEINLADFACFP
+503 TEINLSDFACFP
-515 NLQYLAVWDERAVN
+515 NLQYLGVWDKRVTN
-529 LEALSRL
+529 LDALSKL
-536 PKLTTLVLD
+536 PRLTTLVLD

-553 LPTIVQHAP
+553 LLTIAQHAP
-562 QLTTLNISNSGI
+562 LLTTLNISNSSI

-587 SLIISNTGV
+587 RLMISNTGV
-596 TTLKPLANLTIRQLL
+596 TTLTPLANLTIRQLL
-611 TENTAISSINELR
+611 TENTAIVSINELR
-624 GTRLVK
+624 GTRLAK
-630 CIRDWACPIVT
+630 CIRQWNCPIVT
-641 DGYDVLGEMPQL
+641 DGYDLLGEMPQL
-653 EQVNIVGM
+653 EEVTINGD
-661 EGTQELVLDL
+661 ESTDKSLVLDL

-680 VWVQVDC
+680 VWLDVGD
-687 VGVQDINFVSSLPN
+687 VGVQDIHFVSRLPN
-701 LQYLLIATSNLTS
+701 LRYLLIATSNLTS
-714 MMIGDATLPENLGYI
+714 MMIGEATLPETLAYI
-729 DFGANRITSME
+729 DFGGNRITSLE
-740 ELHLERLKKLEY
+740 ELRLERLTKLEY

-779 RDPANL
+779 HSPDML
-785 MGWLGDSLR
+785 MGWLGESLR
-794 NALNLPP
+794 EALNLPP
-801 KAFITQKMLDNVI
+801 QAFITQKMLDNVI

-856 NGSDP
+856 NWSDP
-861 LFLKPNPTD
+861 LFLTPNPTD
-870 ADLPTMNPDA
+870 ADLPTMNPDS

-903 GTWVLAKLPIHWLI
+903 GTWVLPKLPIHWLI

-928 PYITAINVDDGNRY
+928 PYITAINVDDGERY
-942 NELYHLNL
+942 NELYSLNL
-950 GDNAITSL
+950 GNNAITSL
-958 SGIERLTTLNVLLV
+958 SGMERLATLNVLLV
-972 QRNNISDLSPLSD
+972 QRNAIRDLSPLSD
-985 MTRLHSLNISWNPG
+985 LTRIHSLNISWNPA

-1006 AQGMREALVNLDMA
+1006 AQGMRETLVNLDMA

-1028 VGGMENLDHVRLG
+1028 VGGMENLDHLRIG
-1041 DDWNSHRISLDLAP
+1041 DDWNSHRIALDLAP
-1055 LSGQTHLKYLHI
+1055 LSGLTGLKYLHV

-1072 DNVEAIGGMSGL
+1072 DNVDAISSMSGL
-1084 LCIDLQNCGLTSAKL
+1084 ICINLQNCGMTSAKL

-1110 INLERNFLRTLDGLD
+1110 INLERNLLRTLDELD

-1135 NLGGNTIR
+1135 ALDGNAIS

-1157 QDWQNVTY
+1157 RDWQNAAY

>member
-1 MDDQNRCMRCMS
+1 MDDQNRCMRCMG

-195 PENLMLAKDGKVK
+195 PENLMLTKDGKVK

-355 LGRDSQ
+355 LGRGSQ
-361 SVPGPAPTEAPTDVL
+361 SVPA
-376 VGLAPTE
+376 GLAPTE
-383 APTAIPT
+383 APT
-390 DAPTEAPTDVPTDV
+390 V
-404 PTEAPTAI
+404 I

-427 TALRDFLNANGYAIA
+427 TALRDFLNANGCAIA

-482 YMNPWRRDYPRTP
+482 YMNPWRRDDPQTP
-495 DMRGEAFT
+495 DVRGEALTT
-503 GEINLADFACFP
+503 GINLADFACFP

-553 LPTIVQHAP
+553 LLTIAQHAP
-562 QLTTLNISNSGI
+562 LLTTLNISNSSI

-587 SLIISNTGV
+587 RLIISNTGV
-596 TTLKPLANLTIRQLL
+596 TTLTPLANLTIRQLL

-671 SPLANAQNL
+671 SPLAKAQNL
-680 VWVQVDC
+680 VWVQVDN

-714 MMIGDATLPENLGYI
+714 MMIGEATLPENLGYI
-729 DFGANRITSME
+729 DFGGNRITSLDE
-740 ELHLERLKKLEY
+740 IHFERLKKLEY

-779 RDPANL
+779 HSPDMM
-785 MGWLGDSLR
+785 MGWLGESLR

-801 KAFITQKMLDNVI
+801 KALVTQKMLDNVI

-847 GKYIDKYSD
+847 GKYVDKYSD
-856 NGSDP
+856 NWDDDLRLYP
-861 LFLKPNPTD
+861 APTD
-870 ADLPTMNPDA
+870 EQLPTMNPDA

-928 PYITAINVDDGNRY
+928 PYITAINVDDGDRF
-942 NELYHLNL
+942 NELYALNL
-950 GDNAITSL
+950 GYNNITDL
-958 SGIERLTTLNVLLV
+958 SGIERLTTLNNLYL
-972 QRNNISDLSPLSD
+972 QHNNISDLSPLESL
-985 MTRLHSLNISWNPG
+985 TRIYTLDISWNPG
-999 ITSIEPL
+999 ITSIAPL
-1006 AQGMREALVNLDMA
+1006 GQELQKTLVNLDMA

-1028 VGGMENLDHVRLG
+1028 VGGMENLDHLRIG

-1055 LSGQTHLKYLHI
+1055 LSGLTGLKYLHV
-1067 LGAKL
+1067 LGAKV
-1072 DNVEAIGGMSGL
+1072 DNVDAISSMSGL
-1084 LCIDLQNCGLTSAKL
+1084 FCIDLQNCGMTSAKL

-1125 LSTLPQLKEI
+1125 LSTLPELKEI

>member
-340 IAALLVLIMVGVGVL
+340 IAALLVLIMVGVGVQL
-355 LGRDSQ
+355 WRSSQ
-361 SVPGPAPTEAPTDVL
+361 SLPVGPAPTEAPTAMPTD
-376 VGLAPTE
+376 APTE
-383 APTAIPT
+383 T
-390 DAPTEAPTDVPTDV
+390 PTEAPTDV
-404 PTEAPTAI
+404 
-412 PTEAPTATPVPSAVE
+412 PTEAPTATPVPSAVK

-482 YMNPWRRDYPRTP
+482 YMNPWRRDFPQTP
-495 DMRGEAFT
+495 DVRGEALT
-503 GEINLADFACFP
+503 TEINLAEFTCFP

-553 LPTIVQHAP
+553 LLTIVQHAP

-596 TTLKPLANLTIRQLL
+596 TTLTPLANLTIRQLL
-611 TENTAISSINELR
+611 TENTAIASINELR

-653 EQVNIVGM
+653 EEVNIAGD
-661 EGTQELVLDL
+661 ESTKELVLDL

-680 VWVQVDC
+680 VWLDVGY

-729 DFGANRITSME
+729 DFGGNRITSLE

-752 ISLHANFITDFSPM
+752 ISLHANFITDFSQM

-779 RDPANL
+779 HSPDMM
-785 MGWLGDSLR
+785 MGWLGESLR

-801 KAFITQKMLDNVI
+801 KAVVTQKMLDNVI

-861 LFLKPNPTD
+861 LLLTPNPTD

-895 QLRNQQAE
+895 QLRNQRAE
-903 GTWVLAKLPIHWLI
+903 GTWVLPKLPIHWLI

-928 PYITAINVDDGNRY
+928 PYITAINVDDGNRF

-985 MTRLHSLNISWNPG
+985 LTRLHSLNISWNPG

-1006 AQGMREALVNLDMA
+1006 AQGMRETLVNLDMA

-1041 DDWNSHRISLDLAP
+1041 DDWNGHRISLDLAP
-1055 LSGQTHLKYLHI
+1055 LSGLTRLEYLHI
-1067 LGAKL
+1067 FGAKL
-1072 DNVEAIGGMSGL
+1072 DNVDAISSMSGL
-1084 LCIDLQNCGLTSAKL
+1084 ICIDLPNCGLTSAKL
-1099 TALNGHPLTTE
+1099 TALNGHPLTTG
-1110 INLERNFLRTLDGLD
+1110 IVLERNFLRTLDGLD

-1135 NLGGNTIR
+1135 YLGGNTIR

-1157 QDWQNVTY
+1157 QDWQNATY

>member
-1 MDDQNRCMRCMS
+1 MDDQNRCMRCMN

-195 PENLMLAKDGKVK
+195 PENLMLTKDGKVK

-361 SVPGPAPTEAPTDVL
+361 SVPGPAPTEAPTDVPA
-376 VGLAPTE
+376 GLAPTE
-383 APTAIPT
+383 
-390 DAPTEAPTDVPTDV
+390 
-404 PTEAPTAI
+404 I
-412 PTEAPTATPVPSAVE
+412 PTEAPTAAPVPSAVE
-427 TALRDFLNANGYAIA
+427 TALRDFLNANGCAIA

-482 YMNPWRRDYPRTP
+482 YMNPWRHDDPQTP
-495 DMRGEAFT
+495 DVRGEALT
-503 GEINLADFACFP
+503 TEINLAEFTCFP
-515 NLQYLAVWDERAVN
+515 NLQYLAVWDKRAVN

-545 HCGLTESD
+545 HCGLAESD

-587 SLIISNTGV
+587 RLMISNTGV
-596 TTLKPLANLTIRQLL
+596 TTLTPLANLTIRQLL

-630 CIRDWACPIVT
+630 CIRQWNCPIVT

-653 EQVNIVGM
+653 EEVNIAGD
-661 EGTQELVLDL
+661 ESTKELVLDL

-680 VWVQVDC
+680 VWLDVGY

-714 MMIGDATLPENLGYI
+714 MMIGDATLPESLVYL
-729 DFGANRITSME
+729 DFGGNCITSLE
-740 ELHLERLKKLEY
+740 ELHLERLQKLEY

-785 MGWLGDSLR
+785 MGWLGESLR

-801 KAFITQKMLDNVI
+801 KAVVTQKMLDNVI

-847 GKYIDKYSD
+847 GKYVDKYSD
-856 NGSDP
+856 NWSDP
-861 LFLKPNPTD
+861 LFLMPNPTD
-870 ADLPTMNPDA
+870 ADLPTMNLDS

-903 GTWVLAKLPIHWLI
+903 GTWVLPKLPIHWLI

-928 PYITAINVDDGNRY
+928 PYITAINVDDGERY
-942 NELYHLNL
+942 NELYSLNL
-950 GDNAITSL
+950 GNNAITSL
-958 SGIERLTTLNVLLV
+958 SGMERLATLNVLLV
-972 QRNNISDLSPLSD
+972 QRNSISDLSPLSD
-985 MTRLHSLNISWNPG
+985 LTRIHLLNISWNPG

-1006 AQGMREALVNLDMA
+1006 AQGMRETLVNLDMA

-1055 LSGQTHLKYLHI
+1055 LSGLTHLKYLHI
-1067 LGAKL
+1067 FGAKL
-1072 DNVEAIGGMSGL
+1072 DNVEAISSMSGL
-1084 LCIDLQNCGLTSAKL
+1084 ICINLQNCGMTSAKL

-1110 INLERNFLRTLDGLD
+1110 INLERNFLRTLDELD

-1135 NLGGNTIR
+1135 ALDGNAIS

-1157 QDWQNVTY
+1157 RDWQNAAY

>member
-1 MDDQNRCMRCMS
+1 MDDQNRCMRCMG

-195 PENLMLAKDGKVK
+195 PENLMLTKDGKVK

-319 LYGKNAP
+319 LYGESAS
-326 APAPSQHQKRLLIG
+326 APSPHQKRLMIG

-355 LGRDSQ
+355 LGRGGQ
-361 SVPGPAPTEAPTDVL
+361 SVPVVITQTEAPTER
-376 VGLAPTE
+376 PTE
-383 APTAIPT
+383 A
-390 DAPTEAPTDVPTDV
+390 
-404 PTEAPTAI
+404 
-412 PTEAPTATPVPSAVE
+412 ATPVPSAVE
-427 TALRDFLNANGYAIA
+427 TALRDFLNANGCAIA

-468 FLTDEGELEYRDSF
+468 FLTDEGELEESDSF
-482 YMNPWRRDYPRTP
+482 YMNPWRRDDPQTP
-495 DMRGEAFT
+495 DVCGEALT
-503 GEINLADFACFP
+503 TEINLSDFACFP

-553 LPTIVQHAP
+553 LLTIAQHAP
-562 QLTTLNISNSGI
+562 LLTTLNISNSSI

-587 SLIISNTGV
+587 RLMISNTGV
-596 TTLKPLANLTIRQLL
+596 TTLIPLANLTIRQLM
-611 TENTAISSINELR
+611 TENTAIVSINELR
-624 GTRLVK
+624 GTRLAK
-630 CIRDWACPIVT
+630 CIRQWNCPIVT
-641 DGYDVLGEMPQL
+641 DGYDLLGEMPQL
-653 EQVNIVGM
+653 EEVTINGD
-661 EGTQELVLDL
+661 ESTDKSLVLDL
-671 SPLANAQNL
+671 SPLSNAQNL
-680 VWVQVDC
+680 VWLDVGH
-687 VGVQDINFVSSLPN
+687 VGVQDIHFVSRLPN
-701 LQYLLIATSNLTS
+701 LRYLLIATSNLTS
-714 MMIGDATLPENLGYI
+714 MMIGEATLPENLAYI
-729 DFGANRITSME
+729 DFGGNCITSLE
-740 ELHLERLKKLEY
+740 ELHLERLQKLEY
-752 ISLHANFITDFSPM
+752 ISLHANFITDFSQM

-779 RDPANL
+779 HSPDML
-785 MGWLGDSLR
+785 MGWLGESLR
-794 NALNLPP
+794 EALNLPP

-856 NGSDP
+856 NWSDL
-861 LFLKPNPTD
+861 LFLTPNPTD
-870 ADLPTMNPDA
+870 ADLPAMNLDS

-903 GTWVLAKLPIHWLI
+903 GTWVLPKLPIHWLI

-928 PYITAINVDDGNRY
+928 PYITAINVDDGERY
-942 NELYHLNL
+942 NELYGLNL

-958 SGIERLTTLNVLLV
+958 SGMERLTTLNTLLV

-985 MTRLHSLNISWNPG
+985 LTRIHSLNISWNPG

-1006 AQGMREALVNLDMA
+1006 AQGMRETLVNLDMA

-1028 VGGMENLDHVRLG
+1028 VGGMENLDHLRIG
-1041 DDWNSHRISLDLAP
+1041 DDWNSHRIALDLAP
-1055 LSGQTHLKYLHI
+1055 LSGLTGLKYLHV

-1072 DNVEAIGGMSGL
+1072 DNVDAISSMSGL
-1084 LCIDLQNCGLTSAKL
+1084 ICINLQNCGMTSDKL

-1135 NLGGNTIR
+1135 ALDGNAIS

-1157 QDWQNVTY
+1157 RDWQNAAY

>member
-340 IAALLVLIMVGVGVL
+340 IAALLVLIMVGVGVQL
-355 LGRDSQ
+355 WRSSQ
-361 SVPGPAPTEAPTDVL
+361 SVPVGP
-376 VGLAPTE
+376 APTE

-390 DAPTEAPTDVPTDV
+390 DAPTEIPTALPTEAPTEAPTDV

-503 GEINLADFACFP
+503 GEIDLAEFACFP
-515 NLQYLAVWDERAVN
+515 NLQYLAAWDKQAVN

-553 LPTIVQHAP
+553 LLTIVQRAP

-587 SLIISNTGV
+587 SLMISNTGV
-596 TTLKPLANLTIRQLL
+596 TTLTPLANLTIRQLL

-653 EQVNIVGM
+653 EEVNIVGM

-671 SPLANAQNL
+671 SPLAKAQNL
-680 VWVQVDC
+680 VWLDVGY

-714 MMIGDATLPENLGYI
+714 MMIGEATLPESLVYL
-729 DFGANRITSME
+729 DFGGNCITSLE
-740 ELHLERLKKLEY
+740 ELHLERLQKLEY

-779 RDPANL
+779 HSPDMM
-785 MGWLGDSLR
+785 MGWLGESLR
-794 NALNLPP
+794 EALNLPP
-801 KAFITQKMLDNVI
+801 KAFVSQRMLDNVI

-829 EQKNHDAWQ
+829 EQKNHDDWQ

-856 NGSDP
+856 NWDDDLRLYP
-861 LFLKPNPTD
+861 APTD
-870 ADLPTMNPDA
+870 DQLPTMNPDA
-880 FDLSELQ
+880 LDLSVLQ

-895 QLRNQQAE
+895 QLRNQRAE

-928 PYITAINVDDGNRY
+928 PYITAINVDDGDRY
-942 NELYHLNL
+942 NELYALNL
-950 GDNAITSL
+950 GYNNITDL
-958 SGIERLTTLNVLLV
+958 SGIERLTTLNNLYV
-972 QRNNISDLSPLSD
+972 QHNAIRDLSPLG
-985 MTRLHSLNISWNPG
+985 SLTNIYTLDISWNPG

-1006 AQGMREALVNLDMA
+1006 GQGLQKALVNLDMA

-1055 LSGQTHLKYLHI
+1055 LSGLTHLKYLHI
-1067 LGAKL
+1067 FGAKL
-1072 DNVEAIGGMSGL
+1072 DNVEAISSMSGL
-1084 LCIDLQNCGLTSAKL
+1084 ICIDLPNCGLTSAKL

-1110 INLERNFLRTLDGLD
+1110 IVLERNFLRTLDGLD

-1135 NLGGNTIR
+1135 SLGGNTIR

>member
-1 MDDQNRCMRCMS
+1 MDDQNRCMRCMG

-195 PENLMLAKDGKVK
+195 PENLMLTKDGKVK

-319 LYGKNAP
+319 LYGESAS
-326 APAPSQHQKRLLIG
+326 APSPHQKRLMIG

-355 LGRDSQ
+355 LGRGGQ
-361 SVPGPAPTEAPTDVL
+361 SVPVVITQTEAPTER
-376 VGLAPTE
+376 PTE
-383 APTAIPT
+383 A
-390 DAPTEAPTDVPTDV
+390 
-404 PTEAPTAI
+404 
-412 PTEAPTATPVPSAVE
+412 ATPVPSAVE
-427 TALRDFLNANGYAIA
+427 TALRDFLNANGCAIA

-468 FLTDEGELEYRDSF
+468 FLTDEGELEYCDSF
-482 YMNPWRRDYPRTP
+482 YMNPWRRDDPQTP
-495 DMRGEAFT
+495 DVRGEALT
-503 GEINLADFACFP
+503 TEINLSDFACFP
-515 NLQYLAVWDERAVN
+515 NLQYLGVWDKRVTN
-529 LEALSRL
+529 LDALSKL
-536 PKLTTLVLD
+536 PRLTTLVLD

-553 LPTIVQHAP
+553 LLTIAQHAP
-562 QLTTLNISNSGI
+562 QLTTLNISNSSI

-587 SLIISNTGV
+587 RLMISNTGV
-596 TTLKPLANLTIRQLL
+596 TTLTPLANRTIRQLM
-611 TENTAISSINELR
+611 TENTAIVSINELR
-624 GTRLVK
+624 GTRLAK
-630 CIRDWACPIVT
+630 CIRQWNCPIVT
-641 DGYDVLGEMPQL
+641 DGYDLLGEMPQL
-653 EQVNIVGM
+653 EEVTINGD
-661 EGTQELVLDL
+661 ESTDKSLVLDL

-680 VWVQVDC
+680 VWLDVGH
-687 VGVQDINFVSSLPN
+687 VGVQDIHFVSRLPN
-701 LQYLLIATSNLTS
+701 LRYLLIATSNLTS
-714 MMIGDATLPENLGYI
+714 MMIGEATLPENLAYI
-729 DFGANRITSME
+729 DFGGNCITSLE
-740 ELHLERLKKLEY
+740 ELRLERLTKLEY

-766 EQCTATETWITDQ
+766 KQCTATETWITDQ
-779 RDPANL
+779 HSPDML
-785 MGWLGDSLR
+785 MGWLGTSLR
-794 NALNLPP
+794 EALNLPP

-847 GKYIDKYSD
+847 SKYIDKYSD
-856 NGSDP
+856 NWSDP
-861 LFLKPNPTD
+861 LFLTPNPTD
-870 ADLPTMNPDA
+870 ADLPTMNPDS

-903 GTWVLAKLPIHWLI
+903 GTWVLPKLPIHWLI

-928 PYITAINVDDGNRY
+928 PYITAINVDDGDRY
-942 NELYHLNL
+942 NELYSLNL
-950 GDNAITSL
+950 GNNAITSL
-958 SGIERLTTLNVLLV
+958 SGMERLATLNVLLV
-972 QRNNISDLSPLSD
+972 QRNAIRDLSPLSD
-985 MTRLHSLNISWNPG
+985 LTRIHLLNISWNPA

-1006 AQGMREALVNLDMA
+1006 AQGMRETLVNLDMA

-1028 VGGMENLDHVRLG
+1028 VGGMENLDHLRIG
-1041 DDWNSHRISLDLAP
+1041 DDWNSHRIALDLAP
-1055 LSGQTHLKYLHI
+1055 LSGLTGLKYLHV
-1067 LGAKL
+1067 LGAKV
-1072 DNVEAIGGMSGL
+1072 DNVEAISSMSGL
-1084 LCIDLQNCGLTSAKL
+1084 ICINLQNCGLTSAKL

-1110 INLERNFLRTLDGLD
+1110 INLERNLLRTLDELD

-1135 NLGGNTIR
+1135 ALDGNAIS

-1157 QDWQNVTY
+1157 QDWQNAAY

>member
-326 APAPSQHQKRLLIG
+326 APAPSQHQKRLMIG
-340 IAALLVLIMVGVGVL
+340 IAALLVLIMVGVGVQL
-355 LGRDSQ
+355 WRSSQ
-361 SVPGPAPTEAPTDVL
+361 SLPVGPAPTEAPT
-376 VGLAPTE
+376 T
-383 APTAIPT
+383 IPT
-390 DAPTEAPTDVPTDV
+390 DAPTDVPTDV

-468 FLTDEGELEYRDSF
+468 FLTEEGELEYRDSF

-503 GEINLADFACFP
+503 DEIDLAEFTCFP

-553 LPTIVQHAP
+553 LLTIAQHAP

-587 SLIISNTGV
+587 SLMISNTGV
-596 TTLKPLANLTIRQLL
+596 TTLTPLANLTIRQLL

-671 SPLANAQNL
+671 SPLANARNL
-680 VWVQVDC
+680 RWVQVGY

-714 MMIGDATLPENLGYI
+714 MMIGDATLPESLVYL
-729 DFGANRITSME
+729 DFGGNCITSLE
-740 ELHLERLKKLEY
+740 ELHLERLQKLEY

-779 RDPANL
+779 HSPDMM

-794 NALNLPP
+794 EALNLPP
-801 KAFITQKMLDNVI
+801 KAFVSQRMLDNVI

-838 RREREVNNW
+838 RRERELLEYKWMEYV
-847 GKYIDKYSD
+847 YKYSD
-856 NGSDP
+856 NWDDDLRLYP
-861 LFLKPNPTD
+861 APTD
-870 ADLPTMNPDA
+870 DQLPTMNPDA
-880 FDLSELQ
+880 LDLSVLQ

-895 QLRNQQAE
+895 QLRNQRAE
-903 GTWVLAKLPIHWLI
+903 GTWVLSKLPIHWLI

-928 PYITAINVDDGNRY
+928 PYITAINVDDGNRF
-942 NELYHLNL
+942 NELYNLNL

-958 SGIERLTTLNVLLV
+958 SGVERLTTLTSLHV

-985 MTRLHSLNISWNPG
+985 LTRIYALNISWNPG

-1006 AQGMREALVNLDMA
+1006 GQGMQKTLVNLDMA

-1041 DDWNSHRISLDLAP
+1041 DDWNGHRISLDLAP
-1055 LSGQTHLKYLHI
+1055 LSGLTHLKYLHI
-1067 LGAKL
+1067 FGAKL
-1072 DNVEAIGGMSGL
+1072 ANVEAISSMSGL
-1084 LCIDLQNCGLTSAKL
+1084 ICIDLPNCGLTSAKL

-1110 INLERNFLRTLDGLD
+1110 IVLERNFLRTLDGLD

>member
-1 MDDQNRCMRCMS
+1 MS

-326 APAPSQHQKRLLIG
+326 APAPSQHQKRLMIG
-340 IAALLVLIMVGVGVL
+340 IAALLVLIMVGVGVQL
-355 LGRDSQ
+355 WRGSQ
-361 SVPGPAPTEAPTDVL
+361 SVPTPIPTEAPTDVL

-383 APTAIPT
+383 APT
-390 DAPTEAPTDVPTDV
+390 DV
-404 PTEAPTAI
+404 PTEAPTTI
-412 PTEAPTATPVPSAVE
+412 PTDAPTATPVPSAVE

-503 GEINLADFACFP
+503 GEIDLADFACFP

-553 LPTIVQHAP
+553 LLTIAQHAP

-596 TTLKPLANLTIRQLL
+596 TTLTPLANLTIRQLL

-653 EQVNIVGM
+653 EEVNIAGD
-661 EGTQELVLDL
+661 ESTKELVLDL
-671 SPLANAQNL
+671 SPLAKAQNL
-680 VWVQVDC
+680 VWLDVGY

-714 MMIGDATLPENLGYI
+714 MMIGEATLPESLVYL
-729 DFGANRITSME
+729 DFGGNCITSLE
-740 ELHLERLKKLEY
+740 ELHLERLQKLEY

-779 RDPANL
+779 HSPDMM
-785 MGWLGDSLR
+785 MGWLGESLR

-814 GVTVRDG
+814 GVSIRDG

-870 ADLPTMNPDA
+870 TDLPTMNPDA
-880 FDLSELQ
+880 LDLSVLQ

-928 PYITAINVDDGNRY
+928 PYITAINVDDGNRF

-985 MTRLHSLNISWNPG
+985 LTRLHALNISWNPG
-999 ITSIEPL
+999 ITSIAPL
-1006 AQGMREALVNLDMA
+1006 GQGVREALVNLDMA

-1028 VGGMENLDHVRLG
+1028 VGGMENLDHLRIG

-1055 LSGQTHLKYLHI
+1055 LSGLTHLKYLHI
-1067 LGAKL
+1067 FGAKL

-1084 LCIDLQNCGLTSAKL
+1084 ICIDLPNCGLTSAKL

-1110 INLERNFLRTLDGLD
+1110 IVLERNFLRTLDGLD
-1125 LSTLPQLKEI
+1125 LSTLPELKEI
-1135 NLGGNTIR
+1135 SLGGNTIR

>member
-1 MDDQNRCMRCMS
+1 MDDQNRCMRCMG

-195 PENLMLAKDGKVK
+195 PENLMLTKDGKVK

-326 APAPSQHQKRLLIG
+326 APAPSQHQKRLMIG

-355 LGRDSQ
+355 LGHGGQ
-361 SVPGPAPTEAPTDVL
+361 SVPVPPVVTEAPTER
-376 VGLAPTE
+376 PTE
-383 APTAIPT
+383 A
-390 DAPTEAPTDVPTDV
+390 
-404 PTEAPTAI
+404 
-412 PTEAPTATPVPSAVE
+412 ATPVPSDVE
-427 TALRDFLNANGYAIA
+427 MALRDFLNANGCAIA

-482 YMNPWRRDYPRTP
+482 YMNPWRRDDSQTP
-495 DMRGEAFT
+495 DVRGEALT
-503 GEINLADFACFP
+503 REINLADFACFP
-515 NLQYLAVWDERAVN
+515 NLRYLGVWDMQATN
-529 LEALSRL
+529 LDALSKL
-536 PKLTTLVLD
+536 PCLTTLVLD

-553 LPTIVQHAP
+553 LLTIAQHAP
-562 QLTTLNISNSGI
+562 QLTTLNISNSSI

-587 SLIISNTGV
+587 RLMISNTGV
-596 TTLKPLANLTIRQLL
+596 TTLTPLANLTIRQLM
-611 TENTAISSINELR
+611 TENTAIVSINELR
-624 GTRLVK
+624 GTRLAK
-630 CIRDWACPIVT
+630 CIRQWNCPIVT
-641 DGYDVLGEMPQL
+641 DGYDLLGEMPQL
-653 EQVNIVGM
+653 EEVTINGD
-661 EGTQELVLDL
+661 ESTDKSLVLDL

-680 VWVQVDC
+680 VWLDVGY
-687 VGVQDINFVSSLPN
+687 VGVQDINFVSRLPN
-701 LQYLLIATSNLTS
+701 LRYLLIATSNLTS
-714 MMIGDATLPENLGYI
+714 MMIGEATLPENLVYI
-729 DFGANRITSME
+729 DFGGNRITSLE

-752 ISLHANFITDFSPM
+752 ISLHANFITDFSQM
-766 EQCTATETWITDQ
+766 EQCTAKETWITDQ
-779 RDPANL
+779 HSPDML
-785 MGWLGDSLR
+785 MGWLGESLR
-794 NALNLPP
+794 EALNLPP

-856 NGSDP
+856 NWSDP
-861 LFLKPNPTD
+861 LFLMPNPTD
-870 ADLPTMNPDA
+870 ADLPTMNPDS

-903 GTWVLAKLPIHWLI
+903 GTWVLPKLPIHWLI

-928 PYITAINVDDGNRY
+928 PYITAINVDDGDRY
-942 NELYHLNL
+942 NELYALNL
-950 GDNAITSL
+950 GDNNITDL
-958 SGIERLTTLNVLLV
+958 SGMERLTTLNVLLV
-972 QRNNISDLSPLSD
+972 QRNAIRDLSPLSD
-985 MTRLHSLNISWNPG
+985 LTRIHLLNISWNPG

-1006 AQGMREALVNLDMA
+1006 AQGMRETLVNLDMA

-1028 VGGMENLDHVRLG
+1028 VGGMENLDHLRIG
-1041 DDWNSHRISLDLAP
+1041 DDWNSHRIALDLAP
-1055 LSGQTHLKYLHI
+1055 LSGLTGLKYLHV
-1067 LGAKL
+1067 LGAKV
-1072 DNVEAIGGMSGL
+1072 DNVEAISSMSGL
-1084 LCIDLQNCGLTSAKL
+1084 ICINLQNCGLTSAKL

-1110 INLERNFLRTLDGLD
+1110 INLERNFLRTLDELD

-1135 NLGGNTIR
+1135 ALDGNAIS

-1157 QDWQNVTY
+1157 RDWQNAAN

>member
-1 MDDQNRCMRCMS
+1 MDDQNRCMRCMG

-195 PENLMLAKDGKVK
+195 PENLMLTKDGKVK

-319 LYGKNAP
+319 LYGESAS
-326 APAPSQHQKRLLIG
+326 APSPHQKRLMIG

-355 LGRDSQ
+355 LGRGGQ
-361 SVPGPAPTEAPTDVL
+361 SVPVVITQTEAPTER
-376 VGLAPTE
+376 PTE
-383 APTAIPT
+383 A
-390 DAPTEAPTDVPTDV
+390 
-404 PTEAPTAI
+404 
-412 PTEAPTATPVPSAVE
+412 ATPVPSAVE
-427 TALRDFLNANGYAIA
+427 TALRDFLNANGCAIA

-482 YMNPWRRDYPRTP
+482 YMNPWRRDDPQTP
-495 DMRGEAFT
+495 DVRGEALT
-503 GEINLADFACFP
+503 TEINLSDFACFP
-515 NLQYLAVWDERAVN
+515 NLQYLGVWDKRVTN
-529 LEALSRL
+529 LDALSKL
-536 PKLTTLVLD
+536 PRLTTLVLD

-553 LPTIVQHAP
+553 LLTIAQHAP
-562 QLTTLNISNSGI
+562 LLTTLNISNSGI
-574 TSVAALASLTKLE
+574 TSIAPLASLTKLE
-587 SLIISNTGV
+587 RLMISNTGV
-596 TTLKPLANLTIRQLL
+596 TTLTPLANLTIRQLM
-611 TENTAISSINELR
+611 TENTAIVSINELR
-624 GTRLVK
+624 GTRLAK
-630 CIRDWACPIVT
+630 CIRQWNCPIVT
-641 DGYDVLGEMPQL
+641 DGYDLLGEMPQL
-653 EQVNIVGM
+653 EEVTINGD
-661 EGTQELVLDL
+661 ESTDKSLVLDL

-680 VWVQVDC
+680 VWLDVGH
-687 VGVQDINFVSSLPN
+687 VGVQDIHFVSRLPN
-701 LQYLLIATSNLTS
+701 LRYLLIATSNLTS
-714 MMIGDATLPENLGYI
+714 MMIGEATLPETLAYI
-729 DFGANRITSME
+729 DFGGNRITSLE
-740 ELHLERLKKLEY
+740 ELHLERLRKLEY
-752 ISLHANFITDFSPM
+752 ISLHANFITDFSQM
-766 EQCTATETWITDQ
+766 EQCTAKETWITDQ
-779 RDPANL
+779 QSPDCL
-785 MGWLGDSLR
+785 MPRLGTSLR
-794 NALNLPP
+794 EALNLPP
-801 KAFITQKMLDNVI
+801 QAFITQKMLDNVI

-856 NGSDP
+856 NWGDP
-861 LFLKPNPTD
+861 LFLTPNPTD
-870 ADLPTMNPDA
+870 ADLPTMNPDS

-903 GTWVLAKLPIHWLI
+903 GTWVLPKLPIHWLI

-928 PYITAINVDDGNRY
+928 PYITAINVDDGDRY
-942 NELYHLNL
+942 NELYSLNL
-950 GDNAITSL
+950 GNNAITSL
-958 SGIERLTTLNVLLV
+958 AGMERLATLNVLLV
-972 QRNNISDLSPLSD
+972 QRNAIRDLSPLSD
-985 MTRLHSLNISWNPG
+985 LTRIHLLNISWNPA

-1006 AQGMREALVNLDMA
+1006 AQGMRETLVNLDMA

-1028 VGGMENLDHVRLG
+1028 VGGMENLDHLRIG
-1041 DDWNSHRISLDLAP
+1041 DDWNSHRIALDLAP
-1055 LSGQTHLKYLHI
+1055 LSGLTGLKYLHV
-1067 LGAKL
+1067 LGAKV
-1072 DNVEAIGGMSGL
+1072 DNVEAISSMSGL
-1084 LCIDLQNCGLTSAKL
+1084 ICINLQNCGLTSAKL

-1110 INLERNFLRTLDGLD
+1110 INLERNLLRTLDELD

-1135 NLGGNTIR
+1135 ALDGNAIS

-1157 QDWQNVTY
+1157 QDWQNAAY

>member
-19 ETCPACGFS
+19 ETCPTCGFS

-115 EAQKVAKF
+115 EAQKVARF

-319 LYGKNAP
+319 LYGKNTP
-326 APAPSQHQKRLLIG
+326 APAPSQHQKRLMIG
-340 IAALLVLIMVGVGVL
+340 IAALLVLIMVGVGVQL
-355 LGRDSQ
+355 WRSSQ
-361 SVPGPAPTEAPTDVL
+361 SLPVGPAPTEAT
-376 VGLAPTE
+376 T
-383 APTAIPT
+383 TI
-390 DAPTEAPTDVPTDV
+390 PTDVPTDV
-404 PTEAPTAI
+404 PTALPTEAPTDV

-427 TALRDFLNANGYAIA
+427 TALRDFLNANGCAIA

-503 GEINLADFACFP
+503 GEIDLAEFACFP

-553 LPTIVQHAP
+553 LLTIAQHAP

-587 SLIISNTGV
+587 RLMISNTGV
-596 TTLKPLANLTIRQLL
+596 TTLTPLANLTIRQLL
-611 TENTAISSINELR
+611 TENTAIASINELR

-653 EQVNIVGM
+653 EEVNIAGD
-661 EGTQELVLDL
+661 ESTKELVLDL
-671 SPLANAQNL
+671 SPLAKAQNL
-680 VWVQVDC
+680 VWLDVGY

-714 MMIGDATLPENLGYI
+714 MMIGDATLPESLVYL
-729 DFGANRITSME
+729 DFGGNCITSLE
-740 ELHLERLKKLEY
+740 ELHLERLQKLEY

-766 EQCTATETWITDQ
+766 EQCTAKETWITDQ
-779 RDPANL
+779 RDPTNL
-785 MGWLGDSLR
+785 MGWLGESLR
-794 NALNLPP
+794 EALNLPP
-801 KAFITQKMLDNVI
+801 KAFVSQRMLDNVI

-928 PYITAINVDDGNRY
+928 PYITAINVDDGDRY
-942 NELYHLNL
+942 NELYGLNL
-950 GDNAITSL
+950 GYNNITDL
-958 SGIERLTTLNVLLV
+958 SGIERLTTLNNLYV
-972 QRNNISDLSPLSD
+972 QHNAIRDLSPLG
-985 MTRLHSLNISWNPG
+985 SLTNIYTLDISWNPG

-1006 AQGMREALVNLDMA
+1006 AQGMRETLVNLDMA

-1041 DDWNSHRISLDLAP
+1041 DDWNGHRISLDLAP
-1055 LSGQTHLKYLHI
+1055 LSGLTHLKYLHI
-1067 LGAKL
+1067 FGAKL
-1072 DNVEAIGGMSGL
+1072 DNVDAISSMSGL
-1084 LCIDLQNCGLTSAKL
+1084 ICIDLPNCGLTSAKL
-1099 TALNGHPLTTE
+1099 TALNGHPLTTG
-1110 INLERNFLRTLDGLD
+1110 IVLERNFLRTLDGLD

>member
-361 SVPGPAPTEAPTDVL
+361 SVPTPIPTEAPTDVPA
-376 VGLAPTE
+376 GLAPTE
-383 APTAIPT
+383 APTAL
-390 DAPTEAPTDVPTDV
+390 PTEAPTEAPTDV

-503 GEINLADFACFP
+503 GEIDLAEFTYFP

-553 LPTIVQHAP
+553 LPTIVQRAP
-562 QLTTLNISNSGI
+562 QLTTLNISNSSI

-587 SLIISNTGV
+587 RLIISNTDV
-596 TTLKPLANLTIRQLL
+596 TTLTPLANLTIRQLL
-611 TENTAISSINELR
+611 TENTAIASINELR

-630 CIRDWACPIVT
+630 CIRDWACPIVL

-653 EQVNIVGM
+653 EEVNIAGD
-661 EGTQELVLDL
+661 ESTKELVLDL
-671 SPLANAQNL
+671 SPLAKAQNL
-680 VWVQVDC
+680 VWLDVGY

-714 MMIGDATLPENLGYI
+714 MMIGDATLPESLVYL
-729 DFGANRITSME
+729 DFGGDRITSLE

-779 RDPANL
+779 QDPANL
-785 MGWLGDSLR
+785 MGWLGESLR

-801 KAFITQKMLDNVI
+801 KAFVTQKMLDNVI

-870 ADLPTMNPDA
+870 ADLPVMNPDA

-928 PYITAINVDDGNRY
+928 PYITAINVDDGNRF

-985 MTRLHSLNISWNPG
+985 LTRIHTLNISWNPG

-1006 AQGMREALVNLDMA
+1006 GQGMQKTLVNLDMA

-1041 DDWNSHRISLDLAP
+1041 DDWNGHRISLNLAP
-1055 LSGQTHLKYLHI
+1055 LANMTHLKYLHI
-1067 LGAKL
+1067 FGAKL

-1084 LCIDLQNCGLTSAKL
+1084 LCIDLQNCGMSSARL
-1099 TALNGHPLTTE
+1099 TALNGHPLAE
-1110 INLERNFLRTLDGLD
+1110 SINLERNFLRTLDGLD

>member
-1 MDDQNRCMRCMS
+1 MDDQNRCMRCMG

-195 PENLMLAKDGKVK
+195 PENLMLTKDGKVK

-319 LYGKNAP
+319 LYGESAS
-326 APAPSQHQKRLLIG
+326 APSPHQKRLMIG

-355 LGRDSQ
+355 LGRGGQ
-361 SVPGPAPTEAPTDVL
+361 SVPVVITQTEAPTER
-376 VGLAPTE
+376 PTE
-383 APTAIPT
+383 
-390 DAPTEAPTDVPTDV
+390 V
-404 PTEAPTAI
+404 
-412 PTEAPTATPVPSAVE
+412 ATPVPSAVE
-427 TALRDFLNANGYAIA
+427 TALRDFLNANGCAIA

-482 YMNPWRRDYPRTP
+482 YMNPWRRDDSQTP
-495 DMRGEAFT
+495 DVRGEALPT
-503 GEINLADFACFP
+503 EINLSDFACFP
-515 NLQYLAVWDERAVN
+515 NLQYLGVWDKRVTN
-529 LEALSRL
+529 LDALSKL
-536 PKLTTLVLD
+536 PRLTTLVLD

-553 LPTIVQHAP
+553 LLTIAQHAP
-562 QLTTLNISNSGI
+562 LLTTLNISNSSI

-587 SLIISNTGV
+587 CLMISNTGV
-596 TTLKPLANLTIRQLL
+596 MTLTPLANLTIRQLM
-611 TENTAISSINELR
+611 TENTAIVSINELR
-624 GTRLVK
+624 GTRLAK
-630 CIRDWACPIVT
+630 CIRQWNCPIVT
-641 DGYDVLGEMPQL
+641 DGYDLLGEMPQL
-653 EQVNIVGM
+653 EEVTINGD
-661 EGTQELVLDL
+661 ESTDKSLVLDL

-680 VWVQVDC
+680 VWLDVGH
-687 VGVQDINFVSSLPN
+687 VGVQDIHFVSRLPN
-701 LQYLLIATSNLTS
+701 LRYLLIATSNLTS
-714 MMIGDATLPENLGYI
+714 TMIGEATLPETLAYI
-729 DFGANRITSME
+729 DFGGNRITSLE
-740 ELHLERLKKLEY
+740 ELHLERLQKLEY

-779 RDPANL
+779 HSPDML
-785 MGWLGDSLR
+785 MGWLGTSLR
-794 NALNLPP
+794 EALNLPP

-856 NGSDP
+856 NWGDP
-861 LFLKPNPTD
+861 LFLTPNPTD
-870 ADLPTMNPDA
+870 ADLPTMNPDS

-903 GTWVLAKLPIHWLI
+903 GIWVLPKLPIHWLI

-928 PYITAINVDDGNRY
+928 PYITAINVDDGDRF
-942 NELYHLNL
+942 NELYSLNL
-950 GDNAITSL
+950 GNNAITSL
-958 SGIERLTTLNVLLV
+958 SGMERLTTLNVLLV
-972 QRNNISDLSPLSD
+972 QRNAIRDLSPLSD
-985 MTRLHSLNISWNPG
+985 LTRIHSLNISWNPA

-1006 AQGMREALVNLDMA
+1006 AQGMRETLVNLDMA
-1020 GLAVDLTP
+1020 GLVVDLTP
-1028 VGGMENLDHVRLG
+1028 VGGMENLDHLRIG
-1041 DDWNSHRISLDLAP
+1041 DDWNSHRIALDLAP
-1055 LSGQTHLKYLHI
+1055 LSGLTGLKYLHV
-1067 LGAKL
+1067 LGAKV
-1072 DNVEAIGGMSGL
+1072 DNVEAISSMSGL
-1084 LCIDLQNCGLTSAKL
+1084 ICIDLQNCGMTSAKL
-1099 TALNGHPLTTE
+1099 TALNGHPLTTG
-1110 INLERNFLRTLDGLD
+1110 INLERNFLRTLDELD

-1135 NLGGNTIR
+1135 ALDGNAIS

-1157 QDWQNVTY
+1157 RDWQNAAY

>member
-355 LGRDSQ
+355 LGRSSQ
-361 SVPGPAPTEAPTDVL
+361 SLPVGP
-376 VGLAPTE
+376 APTE

-390 DAPTEAPTDVPTDV
+390 DAPTEAPTDV

-503 GEINLADFACFP
+503 GEIDLADFACFP

-553 LPTIVQHAP
+553 LLTIVQRAP

-587 SLIISNTGV
+587 SLMISNTGV
-596 TTLKPLANLTIRQLL
+596 TTLTPLANLTIRQLL
-611 TENTAISSINELR
+611 TENTAIASINELR

-630 CIRDWACPIVT
+630 CIRDWACPIVL

-653 EQVNIVGM
+653 EEVNIAGD
-661 EGTQELVLDL
+661 ESTKELVLDL
-671 SPLANAQNL
+671 SPLAKAQNL
-680 VWVQVDC
+680 VWLDVGY

-714 MMIGDATLPENLGYI
+714 MMIGDATLPESLVYL
-729 DFGANRITSME
+729 DFGGNCITSLE
-740 ELHLERLKKLEY
+740 ELHLERLQKLEY

-779 RDPANL
+779 HSPDMM

-794 NALNLPP
+794 QALNLPP
-801 KAFITQKMLDNVI
+801 KAFVSQRMLDNVI

-880 FDLSELQ
+880 LDLSVLQ

-928 PYITAINVDDGNRY
+928 PYITAINVDDGNRF
-942 NELYHLNL
+942 NELYDLNL
-950 GDNAITSL
+950 GYNNITDL
-958 SGIERLTTLNVLLV
+958 SGMERLTTLNNLHV
-972 QRNNISDLSPLSD
+972 QHNAIRDLSPLENL
-985 MTRLHSLNISWNPG
+985 TRIYALDISWNPG
-999 ITSIEPL
+999 ITSIAPL
-1006 AQGMREALVNLDMA
+1006 GQGLREALVNLDMA

-1028 VGGMENLDHVRLG
+1028 VGGMENLDHLRIG
-1041 DDWNSHRISLDLAP
+1041 DDWNGHRISLDLAP
-1055 LSGQTHLKYLHI
+1055 LSGLTHLKYLHI
-1067 LGAKL
+1067 FGAKL

-1084 LCIDLQNCGLTSAKL
+1084 LCIDLQNCGMSSARL
-1099 TALNGHPLTTE
+1099 TALNGHPLAE
-1110 INLERNFLRTLDGLD
+1110 SIILERNFLRTLDGLD

>member
-1 MDDQNRCMRCMS
+1 MDDQNRCMRCMR

-355 LGRDSQ
+355 LGRGSQ
-361 SVPGPAPTEAPTDVL
+361 SVPGPAPTEAPTDVPA
-376 VGLAPTE
+376 GLAPTE
-383 APTAIPT
+383 A
-390 DAPTEAPTDVPTDV
+390 PTDV

-412 PTEAPTATPVPSAVE
+412 PTEAPTAAPVPSAVE

-482 YMNPWRRDYPRTP
+482 YMNPWRRDDPQTP
-495 DMRGEAFT
+495 DVRGEALT
-503 GEINLADFACFP
+503 TEINLAEFACFP
-515 NLQYLAVWDERAVN
+515 NLQYLAVWDKQAVN

-553 LPTIVQHAP
+553 LPTIAQHAP
-562 QLTTLNISNSGI
+562 LLTTLNISNSSI

-587 SLIISNTGV
+587 RLIISNTGV
-596 TTLKPLANLTIRQLL
+596 TTLKPLANLTIWQLM
-611 TENTAISSINELR
+611 TENTAIASINELR
-624 GTRLVK
+624 GTRLAK
-630 CIRDWACPIVT
+630 CIRQWNCPIVT

-653 EQVNIVGM
+653 EKVSIVGD
-661 EGTQELVLDL
+661 ESTKELVLDL
-671 SPLANAQNL
+671 SPLAKAQNL
-680 VWVQVDC
+680 VWVQVGY
-687 VGVQDINFVSSLPN
+687 VSVQDINFVSSLPN
-701 LQYLLIATSNLTS
+701 LRYLLIATSNLTS
-714 MMIGDATLPENLGYI
+714 MMIGDATLPENLEYI
-729 DFGANRITSME
+729 DFGGNRITSLDE
-740 ELHLERLKKLEY
+740 IHFERLKKLEY
-752 ISLHANFITDFSPM
+752 ISLHYNFITDFSPM

-779 RDPANL
+779 HSPDML
-785 MGWLGDSLR
+785 MGWLGESLR

-847 GKYIDKYSD
+847 MKYVYKYSD
-856 NGSDP
+856 NWGDP
-861 LFLKPNPTD
+861 LFLTANPTD

-928 PYITAINVDDGNRY
+928 PYITAINVDDGNRF
-942 NELYHLNL
+942 NELYNLNL
-950 GDNAITSL
+950 GDNNITSL
-958 SGIERLTTLNVLLV
+958 SGIERLTTLTSLHV

-985 MTRLHSLNISWNPG
+985 LTRIHSLNISWNPG

-1006 AQGMREALVNLDMA
+1006 AQGMRETLLHLDMA

-1028 VGGMENLDHVRLG
+1028 IGGMENLGHVRLG
-1041 DDWNSHRISLDLAP
+1041 DDWNGHRISLDLAP
-1055 LSGQTHLKYLHI
+1055 LSGLTRLKYLHI

-1072 DNVEAIGGMSGL
+1072 DNVDAISSMSGL
-1084 LCIDLQNCGLTSAKL
+1084 LCIDLQNCGMTSAKL
-1099 TALNGHPLTTE
+1099 TALNGHPLTTG
-1110 INLERNFLRTLDGLD
+1110 IILERNFLRTLDGLD

>member
-1 MDDQNRCMRCMS
+1 MDDQNRCMRCMG

-195 PENLMLAKDGKVK
+195 PENLMLTKDGKVK

-355 LGRDSQ
+355 LGRGGQ
-361 SVPGPAPTEAPTDVL
+361 SVPVVITQTEAPTER
-376 VGLAPTE
+376 PTE
-383 APTAIPT
+383 A
-390 DAPTEAPTDVPTDV
+390 
-404 PTEAPTAI
+404 
-412 PTEAPTATPVPSAVE
+412 ATPVPSAVE
-427 TALRDFLNANGYAIA
+427 TALRDFLNANGCAIA

-482 YMNPWRRDYPRTP
+482 YMNPWRRDDPQTP
-495 DMRGEAFT
+495 DVRGEALT
-503 GEINLADFACFP
+503 TEINLSDFACFP
-515 NLQYLAVWDERAVN
+515 NLQYLGVWDKRVTN
-529 LEALSRL
+529 LDALSKL
-536 PKLTTLVLD
+536 PRLTTLVLD

-553 LPTIVQHAP
+553 LLTIAQHAP
-562 QLTTLNISNSGI
+562 QLTTLNISNSSI

-587 SLIISNTGV
+587 
-596 TTLKPLANLTIRQLL
+596 
-611 TENTAISSINELR
+611 
-624 GTRLVK
+624 
-630 CIRDWACPIVT
+630 
-641 DGYDVLGEMPQL
+641 
-653 EQVNIVGM
+653 
-661 EGTQELVLDL
+661 
-671 SPLANAQNL
+671 
-680 VWVQVDC
+680 
-687 VGVQDINFVSSLPN
+687 
-701 LQYLLIATSNLTS
+701 
-714 MMIGDATLPENLGYI
+714 
-729 DFGANRITSME
+729 
-740 ELHLERLKKLEY
+740 
-752 ISLHANFITDFSPM
+752 
-766 EQCTATETWITDQ
+766 
-779 RDPANL
+779 
-785 MGWLGDSLR
+785 
-794 NALNLPP
+794 
-801 KAFITQKMLDNVI
+801 
-814 GVTVRDG
+814 
-821 EIEWVFYE
+821 
-829 EQKNHDAWQ
+829 
-838 RREREVNNW
+838 
-847 GKYIDKYSD
+847 
-856 NGSDP
+856 
-861 LFLKPNPTD
+861 
-870 ADLPTMNPDA
+870 
-880 FDLSELQ
+880 
-887 YFRHLHYF
+887 
-895 QLRNQQAE
+895 
-903 GTWVLAKLPIHWLI
+903 
-917 LSNCG
+917 
-922 LTDADM
+922 
-928 PYITAINVDDGNRY
+928 
-942 NELYHLNL
+942 
-950 GDNAITSL
+950 
-958 SGIERLTTLNVLLV
+958 
-972 QRNNISDLSPLSD
+972 
-985 MTRLHSLNISWNPG
+985 
-999 ITSIEPL
+999 
-1006 AQGMREALVNLDMA
+1006 
-1020 GLAVDLTP
+1020 
-1028 VGGMENLDHVRLG
+1028 
-1041 DDWNSHRISLDLAP
+1041 
-1055 LSGQTHLKYLHI
+1055 
-1067 LGAKL
+1067 
-1072 DNVEAIGGMSGL
+1072 
-1084 LCIDLQNCGLTSAKL
+1084 
-1099 TALNGHPLTTE
+1099 
-1110 INLERNFLRTLDGLD
+1110 
-1125 LSTLPQLKEI
+1125 
-1135 NLGGNTIR
+1135 
-1143 DFSMFDGTAITVYG
+1143 
-1157 QDWQNVTY
+1157 